1 MRPRK
6 FTLPFRFVTAC
17 TAAALFTT
25 HLSAQE
31 DKAQRDAAAK
41 EMKAKTAA
49 DTTGKLWTKGG
60 TVQLNLTQVSL
71 TNWAAGGFNSI
82 GGVAMFN
89 GFANR
94 HGAKTEWANSMV
106 LAFGGQ
112 LLANQ
117 GESFDNG
124 SPLKTEDRIELN
136 TKWGRELKKPW
147 YFAALGQFRT
157 QFTEGFPGD
166 PHVLGG
172 TGHPVGHRH
181 GANLGVG
188 KSGLTEQ
195 AFEHA
200 RSAQAERP
208 RLPRNGRRKLRAPAD
223 DGSRYGPP
231 TVSLGRGEDG
241 DGDPAARSQGTTP
254 LAQRRHGVRH
264 VHQAQPTQHRIER
277 GVGEIQL
284 LAVHRAGLDL
294 PEPAFTGDLACQLD
308 DAFRDV
314 GRQHVAA
321 RTDPFGG
328 TDGRLARAGGDVEDA
343 LPPEPSTEREAPGA
357 AAGDAHAGRGID
369 GGHGG
374 LGDGG
379 GDDLGGGA
387 GCAEPGADRAFGVDA
402 ERGER
407 ARAEGLEVFD
417 DEGGGLSGGFDG

>member
-1 MRPRK
+1 MRPRT

-41 EMKAKTAA
+41 EMTTRTAA

-60 TVQLNLTQVSL
+60 VANINLTQVSL

-166 PHVLGG
+166 PATTRRISNFLAPGYLITGIGFDYRPNDHFSAFVSPATMKLVIVNDPYLWQGITDPETRLYGVKNGNTTEFELGGYIRAQYQTEISKNFTFLTRGDLFCNYLRNPQNIDVTWETLWTLKVNKWFGATLNTLLLYDHDISVPKVRTDESTGAKVSYMGKGTQFKEVLGI
-172 TGHPVGHRH
+172 
-181 GANLGVG
+181 
-188 KSGLTEQ
+188 GLT
-195 AFEHA
+195 FN
-200 RSAQAERP
+200 
-208 RLPRNGRRKLRAPAD
+208 L
-223 DGSRYGPP
+223 
-231 TVSLGRGEDG
+231 
-241 DGDPAARSQGTTP
+241 
-254 LAQRRHGVRH
+254 
-264 VHQAQPTQHRIER
+264 
-277 GVGEIQL
+277 
-284 LAVHRAGLDL
+284 
-294 PEPAFTGDLACQLD
+294 
-308 DAFRDV
+308 
-314 GRQHVAA
+314 
-321 RTDPFGG
+321 
-328 TDGRLARAGGDVEDA
+328 
-343 LPPEPSTEREAPGA
+343 
-357 AAGDAHAGRGID
+357 
-369 GGHGG
+369 
-374 LGDGG
+374 
-379 GDDLGGGA
+379 
-387 GCAEPGADRAFGVDA
+387 
-402 ERGER
+402 
-407 ARAEGLEVFD
+407 
-417 DEGGGLSGGFDG
+417 